1 MFRGKKK
8 QRGNKNRGKLKKQR
22 GKQKCREETKN
33 VERKQKMQRGN
44 KKCREENNDGEKQSF
59 SVMEIVLGMKTRRE
73 KKNQVENNK
82 LRREKLKEGMQK

>member
-1 MFRGKKK
+1 MIKLLTFENCSGQNRTVDECKKLSYLEEKLLYVYGEK
-8 QRGNKNRGKLKKQR
+8 Q
-22 GKQKCREETKN
+22 
-33 VERKQKMQRGN
+33 
-44 KKCREENNDGEKQSF
+44 KCREENNDGEKQSF